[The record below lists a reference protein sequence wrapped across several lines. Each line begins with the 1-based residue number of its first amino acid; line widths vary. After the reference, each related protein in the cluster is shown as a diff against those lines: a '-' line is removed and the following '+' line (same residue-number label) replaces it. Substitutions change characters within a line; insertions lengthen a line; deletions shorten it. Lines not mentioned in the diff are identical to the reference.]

1 MVEGEKEITKGRSNA
16 IPRSLTMALKE
27 ERILRERN
35 DERGEI
41 EIKESEERGEK
52 RDDIVKK

>member
-1 MVEGEKEITKGRSNA
+1 LVVETVVVLKALLVSPLLKMVEGEKEITKGRSNA

-35 DERGEI
+35 DE
-41 EIKESEERGEK
+41 
-52 RDDIVKK
+52 